1 MHPRLRKFVFYL
13 VYLAMSTF
21 AIVLLGALLR
31 SGYSY
36 IGDGEIFEFR
46 DNLLA
51 FLSILAVCYL
61 VGLTWCSFSH
71 KLPRYDY
78 VGRII
83 GTNLIIYSA
92 LGLSLSWLRIPL
104 YSRTVLLSE
113 FILSIVLILLFVYLK
128 HRFFPLVIGTFSS
141 IPQET
146 IGTARYLRWISLNDQ
161 TISSIKLDAVVAET
175 AQETSPEQIRSIAK
189 LSQQGVT
196 VYDRIHT
203 ETLLTGRIRFDSLS
217 LAEFDSL
224 SLRSSY
230 AIPKRVLDI
239 GVTLIFSP
247 IITVIAILVTALIKL
262 DSPGPVFFSQSRV
275 GFKGQ
280 YFTLYKFRS
289 MFDDN
294 TNNPTTR
301 FAEEN
306 DRRITRVGRFLR
318 RTRLDEV
325 PQFWNVLKG
334 DMSVIGPRPEQLEF
348 VKRFTEEIP
357 FYGFRHTVQ
366 PGITGWAQIMQG
378 YAANEGQTRRKLEYD
393 FFYIKNISAWL
404 DLIIFFHTFKVLI
417 MGKGAR

>member
-1 MHPRLRKFVFYL
+1 MHPSLKKYVFYFA
-13 VYLAMSTF
+13 YLTMSTY

-31 SGYSY
+31 SGYRH

-51 FLSILAVCYL
+51 FLIILAVCYL
-61 VGLTWCSFSH
+61 IGLVWCSFSQ

-83 GTNLIIYSA
+83 GVNLITYSA
-92 LGLSLSWLRIPL
+92 LGLSLSWLRLPL

-141 IPQET
+141 IPAET
-146 IGTARYLRWISLNDQ
+146 IGTARYLRWVSLNDQ
-161 TISSIKLDAVVAET
+161 TISSIPLDAVVAET
-175 AQETSPEQIRSIAK
+175 VQKTSPEQIRSIAK

-196 VYDRIHT
+196 VYDRIHI

-224 SLRSSY
+224 SSQGNY
-230 AIPKRVLDI
+230 AIPKRVFDI
-239 GVTLIFSP
+239 LFTLISSP
-247 IITVIAILVTALIKL
+247 ILAVIAILIAALIKL
-262 DSPGPVFFSQSRV
+262 DSPGPVFFSQTRV
-275 GFKGQ
+275 GYKGQ

-289 MFDDN
+289 MYDENTDD
-294 TNNPTTR
+294 PATR

-306 DRRITRVGRFLR
+306 DRRITRIGRFLR

-334 DMSVIGPRPEQLEF
+334 DMSVIGPRPEQFEF
-348 VKRFTEEIP
+348 VKRFTEDIP

-366 PGITGWAQIMQG
+366 PGITGWAQIMHG
-378 YAANEGQTRRKLEYD
+378 YAANEGQTRRKLEFD